1 MVALFDASA
10 RVNVL
15 TPAGNRLD
23 EKDRAIDITG
33 LRFSWDV
40 SSAPVLD
47 ISDLQIDKG
56 QRVFIEGPSG
66 SGKSTLLGLLADT
79 VIPQAGRVNVLY

>member
-10 RVNVL
+10 SDSVL
-15 TPAGNRLD
+15 TAAANRPD

-33 LRFSWDV
+33 LRFSWNV

-47 ISDLQIDKG
+47 IADLQIDKV

-66 SGKSTLLGLLADT
+66 SDKSTLLSLPSDWRFT
-79 VIPQAGRVNVLY
+79 NWC